1 MSGFTTHQGNP
12 GSVSRRFKDG
22 SSSFTLT
29 HTHTGSHVL
38 TSILPGGSELT
49 LYTPSLHVLV
59 SINHRTK
66 QMSGTKEGSPG
77 LWGEGGAGG
86 GGGRKEGRMVL

>member
-1 MSGFTTHQGNP
+1 MVQ
-12 GSVSRRFKDG
+12 RWQQ
-22 SSSFTLT
+22 LL
-29 HTHTGSHVL
+29 HTHTRARLHVL

-59 SINHRTK
+59 SINHQTK

-77 LWGEGGAGG
+77 LWGEGGEGG
-86 GGGRKEGRMVL
+86 GGGRKDGTLGEIMKRWITAMHGQ

>member
-1 MSGFTTHQGNP
+1 MVQ
-12 GSVSRRFKDG
+12 RWQQ
-22 SSSFTLT
+22 LL
-29 HTHTGSHVL
+29 HTYAHTRAGSHML

-77 LWGEGGAGG
+77 LWGEGGAAGG
-86 GGGRKEGRMVL
+86 GGGRKDGTSWKESWKDG

>member
-1 MSGFTTHQGNP
+1 MAAAPSHLRTHA
-12 GSVSRRFKDG
+12 R
-22 SSSFTLT
+22 
-29 HTHTGSHVL
+29 SHVL

-49 LYTPSLHVLV
+49 LDTPSLHVLV
-59 SINHRTK
+59 SINHRAK

-86 GGGRKEGRMVL
+86 GGGGRKDGTLGEIMKRWMTTMCGG